1 MPASF
6 EYAANMPG
14 YPSTIPS
21 YVEYAANMSEYPCT
35 IPPHVAEYTAKIP
48 AYFLMPRIYREIL
61 SEYYLVNKYRKY
73 E

>member
-14 YPSTIPS
+14 YPRTIPS

-35 IPPHVAEYTAKIP
+35 IPPHVAEYIANIP
-48 AYFLMPRIYREIL
+48 ADFLMPRIYRVNIIGVL
-61 SEYYLVNKYRKY
+61 SSNKYGM
-73 E
+73 